1 MRALKISG
9 RHVISTLVR
18 ATLAGAL
25 LTIPALALAADA
37 PSYPSKPVRVIAPSS
52 PGSGVD
58 IVTRLVAQKLG
69 AGLGQ
74 QVVVENRAGAGGNLG
89 AEVVV
94 RAPADGYTLLMATPS
109 HSINPALYR
118 KLNYDTLRDFAPV
131 SLVMT
136 GQYVLVVH
144 PSLPAKS
151 VKELVAL
158 AKARPGQLNYAS
170 AGNGNATHLAGELL
184 KSLAK
189 VDIVHIA
196 YKGSGPALVDL
207 ISGQVHFMFPNLVN
221 SLPHIAS
228 GKLRALAV
236 TGTKR
241 AGAAPEIPTLVEAGV
256 PGYSV
261 TSWYGM
267 LAPVGTPQAVVSR
280 LNGELGKIL
289 RSPDVKERLAGQG
302 ADPAGGTPEEFLAF
316 LKEEIAKW
324 GKVVKGAGIS
334 AE

>member
-1 MRALKISG
+1 MKSIICCSAFSCALASG
-9 RHVISTLVR
+9 
-18 ATLAGAL
+18 
-25 LTIPALALAADA
+25 PALVQAADTL
-37 PSYPSKPVRVIAPSS
+37 SYPVKAVRVIAPSS

-58 IVTRLVAQKLG
+58 IVSRLVAQKLG
-69 AGLGQ
+69 ANLGQ

-89 AEVVV
+89 AEVAAKA
-94 RAPADGYTLLMATPS
+94 APDGYTLFMATPS
-109 HSINPALYR
+109 HAINPALYR
-118 KLNYDTLRDFAPV
+118 KLNYDSIRDFAPV
-131 SLVMT
+131 GLVMT
-136 GQYVLVVH
+136 GQYVLVAH

-158 AKARPGQLNYAS
+158 ARARPGQLNYAS

-184 KSLAK
+184 KSLARI
-189 VDIVHIA
+189 DIVHVA

-228 GKLRALAV
+228 GRLRALAV
-236 TGTKR
+236 TGAKR
-241 AGAAPEIPTLVEAGV
+241 ATAAPHIPTLIEAGV
-256 PGYSV
+256 PGYTV
-261 TSWYGM
+261 MSWYGL
-267 LAPVGTPQAVVSR
+267 LAPAGTPQAVVGR
-280 LNGELGKIL
+280 LNSELVKVL

-302 ADPAGGTPEEFLAF
+302 ADPAEGTPEEFSAF

-324 GKVVKGAGIS
+324 GKVVKAANIS

>member
-1 MRALKISG
+1 MKSIIFRA
-9 RHVISTLVR
+9 
-18 ATLAGAL
+18 AFAGAL
-25 LTIPALALAADA
+25 VSGPALAADT
-37 PSYPSKPVRVIAPSS
+37 PPYPSKPVRLIAPSS

-58 IVTRLVAQKLG
+58 IVSRLVAQKLG
-69 AGLGQ
+69 ASLGQ

-89 AEVVV
+89 AEIAA
-94 RAPADGYTLLMATPS
+94 RAAPDGYTLFMATPS
-109 HSINPALYR
+109 HAINPALYR
-118 KLNYDTLRDFAPV
+118 KLNYDTLRDFTPIA
-131 SLVMT
+131 LVMT

-151 VKELVAL
+151 VKEFVAL

-189 VDIVHIA
+189 IDIVHVA

-221 SLPHIAS
+221 SLSHIAA
-228 GKLRALAV
+228 GRLRALAV
-236 TGTKR
+236 TGAKR
-241 AGAAPEIPTLVEAGV
+241 ATAAPDIPTLIEAGV
-256 PGYSV
+256 AGYTV
-261 TSWYGM
+261 ASWYGM
-267 LAPVGTPQAVVSR
+267 LAPAGTPQAVVGR
-280 LNGELGKIL
+280 LNGELVKVL
-289 RSPDVKERLAGQG
+289 RSPDVKERLAAQG
-302 ADPAGGTPEEFLAF
+302 ADPAGGAPEEFLVF
-316 LKEEIAKW
+316 LKEEIVKW